1 MVEEARDMA
10 PQELEDELDSENDL
24 DSEAPTEAPAGPG
37 DVPRSAPNEVPN
49 PAQEPGPVPEQPEGP
64 DPQQEGA
71 EEPEEGSDS
80 SGQKIQENELSP
92 RKTEDEDESS
102 ADDDAGE
109 GQQAVQ
115 RPECPEC
122 GERNFSEDTDK
133 GELVCNNCGMVI
145 DEEMIDESPEWRAF
159 NAEQREKKERAGA
172 PLTYTKHDMGVSTEI
187 GKGSGELYKVS
198 GKKRAQYYRMRKW
211 HNRLTKSK
219 DRNLGFALS
228 ELNRMVSHL
237 NLPESVHEEVARLYE
252 KAVDKGLVRG
262 RSMESVIAA
271 LLYIVA
277 RQQGTPRTLDEIHE
291 TSGIDKREIGRT
303 YRYVARELDLRI
315 LPAKPQ
321 DHIPRF
327 AGKLE
332 LSGEVQ
338 ARARKIIQEA
348 REQNLL
354 SGKGPTGI
362 AAAALYI
369 AAVLEGEK
377 RTQREVADIVG
388 VTEVTIRNRYKELV
402 ENLGLEEEIENK
414 QD

>member
-1 MVEEARDMA
+1 MVDETDKIA
-10 PQELEDELDSENDL
+10 PEGMMDDERSVDETMNQG
-24 DSEAPTEAPAGPG
+24 AGAIEQPQ
-37 DVPRSAPNEVPN
+37 EVPN
-49 PAQEPGPVPEQPEGP
+49 PAETPGPIPEEDAPQEKPESDQQLEPTQEEGP
-64 DPQQEGA
+64 G
-71 EEPEEGSDS
+71 GSD
-80 SGQKIQENELSP
+80 
-92 RKTEDEDESS
+92 DDESDS
-102 ADDDAGE
+102 EANKALKKAN
-109 GQQAVQ
+109 QQLQ
-115 RPECPEC
+115 CPEC
-122 GERNFSEDTDK
+122 DSTNFQEDQEK
-133 GELVCNNCGMVI
+133 GELVCNNCGLVM
-145 DEEMIDESPEWRAF
+145 DEDRVDESPEWRAF
-159 NAEQREKKERAGA
+159 NAEQRDKKSRAGA
-172 PLTYTKHDMGVSTEI
+172 PVTYTKHDMGVSTEI
-187 GKGSGELYKVS
+187 GKGSGELYNVS

-228 ELNRMVSHL
+228 ELNRLVSHL
-237 NLPESVHEEVARLYE
+237 NLPKSVHEEVARLYE

-262 RSMESVIAA
+262 RSMESV
-271 LLYIVA
+271 VA
-277 RQQGTPRTLDEIHE
+277 SLIYVVSRKQGTPRTLDEISDA
-291 TSGIDKREIGRT
+291 SGIDKREIGRT

-327 AGKLE
+327 AGKLQ

-348 REQNLL
+348 RDQNLL

-362 AAAALYI
+362 AAASLYI

-402 ENLGLEEEIENK
+402 ENLGLEDEIENK
-414 QD
+414 KD